1 MDGQAWLRQEA
12 GLAEASLVSNRP
24 MPSALQLGLTGPE
37 SIYVYLQK
45 YIYTYR
51 TCNRMEDRLSLR
63 ELRLQSNHAFCR
75 DPAWAQPP
83 HPHCPYKWK
92 ILCFL
97 ISELVHL
104 WVFRCKSPTIG
115 GSDVFYSYSNL
126 WFLPPLDRFSWLVL
140 YIFLYLLLN
149 TSFFSLF
156 LNPTYSIHFKG

>member
-75 DPAWAQPP
+75 DPA
-83 HPHCPYKWK
+83 
-92 ILCFL
+92 
-97 ISELVHL
+97 
-104 WVFRCKSPTIG
+104 
-115 GSDVFYSYSNL
+115 
-126 WFLPPLDRFSWLVL
+126 
-140 YIFLYLLLN
+140 
-149 TSFFSLF
+149 
-156 LNPTYSIHFKG
+156 